1 MWITIIF
8 IAAAAV
14 GASSVTVVSQQQ
26 RYSEGKTYHDN
37 STVLLGGLLDI
48 SENEGNECGNLST
61 SAVEALEAM
70 VFAIRSINEDNSILP
85 NVNLTF
91 DIRDTC
97 SIANK
102 ALENSLSYVTVPAV
116 SSSNSKE
123 MLAVSGIIGAG
134 VFSHVSMAVAS
145 LFRLFQVPQISY
157 GSSAS
162 ELSDRVR
169 FDYFF
174 RTLPSDSLLARAMA
188 DAVNHFEWPYIIAL
202 HSDDSFGREG
212 LEIMLENIRAKENAT
227 KKCEAIKVPM
237 PSVVSEEKYDD
248 IVESLD
254 QPWVRNASVAL
265 LYGYVRQAEGIM
277 KAIKKRL
284 EHNRPS
290 PLRHI
295 TWIGCEALIVDDQY
309 HSLVKGMVR
318 MEYKVNMSH
327 GFQSYFTTATPQSA
341 SSNPYFRTYWE
352 KKFNCT
358 IDMDD
363 TNTHKGCRNNSL
375 NGYTQ
380 TPDISSIIDAVYA
393 FAHAVHGLIESHC
406 SNHILC
412 SDIMVHRSAG
422 MAVNGTM
429 IRDYFLYN
437 LSFPGLSADMVQFDS
452 AGNDQSSY
460 VVKNLQRRSDGGSG
474 YEYQSVGTWDP
485 HNLLNITGDV
495 EWNSDSGQM
504 PESVCSLPCENG
516 SFQDYVREYDC
527 CWTCRECSGDNMYST
542 GEVCSECEEGYSPNE
557 QRNDCILNPIYYLTW
572 SNPWAIVI
580 VIGTSLGLVLTALSA
595 IIFLIFH
602 KHKIIKASSRELSA
616 ILLVGLMLCY
626 IQPFFFL
633 IQPSI
638 PICTIRRFLVG
649 FCFAVCFSPLL
660 VKTNRLHRI
669 FNRSPEQLK
678 TKPRFI
684 GPFSQV
690 LITFLLIS
698 VQVLIAIVW
707 LAIEQPSTTYTYNSH
722 TTELKCGASSDVSL
736 IVSLAYNLLLLI
748 LSTYF
753 AFLARKIP
761 ENFNEAK
768 FINVTL
774 YTIIIIWLALI
785 PTYFGT
791 VKLGSTYQTSSLVIA
806 IIMSA
811 YTTLCCLFAPK
822 VFHLILQLRKKKE
835 TYSISNVFI
844 TKSSELPCTANYN
857 RNN

>member
-1 MWITIIF
+1 MWSTIIF
-8 IAAAAV
+8 FVVAAT
-14 GASSVTVVSQQQ
+14 SVTVSSEQQSV
-26 RYSEGKTYHDN
+26 YSEDKTDHDN
-37 STVLLGGLLDI
+37 YTVLLGGLFAI
-48 SENEGNECGNLST
+48 SENDDNECGNLST
-61 SAVEALEAM
+61 TAVEALEAM

-97 SIANK
+97 SIDNK

-116 SSSNSKE
+116 SSSNSRE

-134 VFSHVSMAVAS
+134 FFSHVSIAVAS

-174 RTLPSDSLLARAMA
+174 RTLPSDSFLARAMA
-188 DAVNHFEWPYIIAL
+188 DVVNRFEWSYIIAL
-202 HSDDSFGREG
+202 HSDDSFGRNG
-212 LEIMLENIRAKENAT
+212 LDVILKNIIDGQNNVT
-227 KKCEAIKVPM
+227 KKCTAIKISM
-237 PSVVSEEKYDD
+237 PLVVSEDQYDA
-248 IVESLD
+248 IVRDLN
-254 QPWVRNASVAL
+254 QPWVRNATVAL
-265 LYGYVRQAEGIM
+265 LYGYKRQTTGIM
-277 KAIKKRL
+277 KAIEKL
-284 EHNRPS
+284 LLDNPQS

-295 TWIGCEALIVDDQY
+295 TWVGCEALRVESQY
-309 HSLVKGMVR
+309 HYLVRGMMR

-341 SSNPYFRTYWE
+341 SSNPYFRAYWE

-358 IDMDD
+358 TGTNGCMD
-363 TNTHKGCRNNSL
+363 NSL

-380 TPDISSIIDAVYA
+380 KNEISSIIDAVYA

-429 IRDYFLYN
+429 IRDYLLYN

-460 VVKNLQRRSDGGSG
+460 VVKNLQRRLDGSG

-495 EWNSDSGQM
+495 EWNSDSGQI
-504 PESVCSLPCENG
+504 PESVCSYPCENG
-516 SFQDYVREYDC
+516 SFRDYIRERDC
-527 CWTCRECSGDNMYST
+527 CWTCRECPGDNMFST
-542 GEVCSECEEGYSPNE
+542 GEVCSECEKGYSPNE
-557 QRNDCILNPIYYLTW
+557 QRNGCNLNPISYLSW
-572 SNPWAIVI
+572 SNPWGIVI
-580 VIGTSLGLVLTALSA
+580 VIVTILGLVLSA
-595 IIFLIFH
+595 SSAVIFLIFY

-616 ILLVGLMLCY
+616 ILLSGLILCFL
-626 IQPFFFL
+626 QPFFFL
-633 IQPSI
+633 TQPSI
-638 PICTIRRFLVG
+638 GICTIRRFLVG

-669 FNRSPEQLK
+669 FNRSPEQFK

-684 GPFSQV
+684 DPLSQV
-690 LITFLLIS
+690 LITFLLVS
-698 VQVLIAIVW
+698 VQVLIAILW

-722 TTELKCGASSDVSL
+722 TTELKCGASSDVGL
-736 IVSLAYNLLLLI
+736 IVSLGYNLLLLI

-774 YTIIIIWLALI
+774 YTIIIIWLAFV

-791 VKLGSTYQTSSLVIA
+791 AKLESTYQTSLLVIA

-811 YTTLCCLFAPK
+811 YTTLGCLFAPK
-822 VFHLILQLRKKKE
+822 VFHLILQLIRKKEEKVPIGSGF
-835 TYSISNVFI
+835 T
-844 TKSSELPCTANYN
+844 TKSSVATTF
-857 RNN
+857 